1 MATKEGAKQPRGS
14 EVNNF
19 PDHRTA
25 IEEDLWDV
33 IIVGAGPGGLMA
45 SATFARLDVAT
56 GTRVLTVD
64 SRDGPTIAGR
74 ADGVQPRTLEVFR
87 NMPPIGEEMIAR
99 GSRSYER
106 TFWAPP
112 ANGGD
117 GIVCTRRVQSCP
129 TWLDT
134 EEPYTLGVQQGL
146 IEKAFLRDMDRHN
159 LRVTRP
165 YRFES
170 FTYDPEAKSHPVT
183 VTLVNDTDGGSRR
196 VVRTEYLIGTD
207 GGRSAVRQC
216 MSKNHGITFD
226 GDWVDT
232 LWGAIDAVVETSFP
246 DIRKIAAIA
255 SREYGSVMI
264 FPREHNDQGNPVVR
278 LYTQIDKALGIKSAK
293 DVRVEDIMEA
303 DRKIFAPYALKFTE
317 IEWWTAYP
325 IGQRLASHYDVA
337 QRIFIAG
344 DACHTHSPK
353 AGQGMN
359 TSMIDAQN
367 LAWKLHLVLCGL
379 ARPEILA
386 TYHQERHSIGK
397 QLIDFDAEYSALF
410 SGQTPKNAAGAGR
423 TMTPAE
429 RDAYFVSVQRKNAN
443 FTTGLGVYYPA
454 NMLNVVL
461 PSNSSATPMTTT
473 AGLHDGP
480 IQKCT
485 LHPGRRLETGTVT
498 RFLNSEPCKII
509 HEVKYDAP
517 GGFRIYVLTGPHALR
532 GSNEDAAAAASP
544 LRAWSAHLRTPSSFL
559 HRFRGLAPHDTSGLP
574 PVSPGGK
581 IVNPY
586 FALLT
591 VVPASRFSFE
601 LADLAALAPLNTH
614 VYADDHQPGGER
626 ISDDDGE
633 TSVGGLHRKWGLQED
648 GGIVIC
654 RPDGYVGCVAP
665 LNLAGS
671 RAIEAYFDGFLVS
684 SPAPRL

>member
-1 MATKEGAKQPRGS
+1 MKSG

-19 PDHRTA
+19 PAHLKDIT
-25 IEEDLWDV
+25 EDLWDV

-64 SRDGPTIAGR
+64 ARDEPTVAGR
-74 ADGVQPRTLEVFR
+74 ADGVQPRTLEIFR

-112 ANGGD
+112 ENGE

-129 TWLDT
+129 TFLDT

-159 LRVTRP
+159 LKVTRP

-170 FTYDPEAKSHPVT
+170 FKYDPEAKSHPIT
-183 VTLVNDTDGGSRR
+183 VTLVNDALQSKRT
-196 VVRTEYLIGTD
+196 VRTEYLIGTD

-216 MSKNHGITFD
+216 MSQNHGITFD

-255 SREYGSVMI
+255 SKKYGSVMV
-264 FPREHNDQGNPVVR
+264 FPREHNDNGNPVVR

-293 DVRVEDIMEA
+293 DVKVEDIMEA
-303 DRKIFAPYALKFTE
+303 DRKIFAPYKLQFKE

-325 IGQRLASHYDVA
+325 IGQRLASRYDVA
-337 QRIFIAG
+337 NRIFIAG

-367 LAWKLHLVLCGL
+367 LAWKLHLVLSGL
-379 ARPEILA
+379 ARPEILS
-386 TYHQERHSIGK
+386 TYNSERHSIGK

-410 SGQTPKNAAGAGR
+410 SGQVPKNASTLR
-423 TMTPAE
+423 KMTESE

-443 FTTGLGVYYPA
+443 FTTGLGVYYP
-454 NMLNVVL
+454 
-461 PSNSSATPMTTT
+461 SNTFNILDPQS
-473 AGLHDGP
+473 
-480 IQKCT
+480 T
-485 LHPGRRLETGTVT
+485 LGFPAVSGTKLTPGRRLETGMVT

-517 GGFRIYVLTGPHALR
+517 GGFRIYLLAGPHALNSSTLLDFA
-532 GSNEDAAAAASP
+532 G
-544 LRAWSAHLRTPSSFL
+544 HLRSGKSFIN
-559 HRFRGLAPHDTSGLP
+559 RFHGIAPASLSGLP

-581 IVNPY
+581 LVNPY
-586 FALLT
+586 FAILT
-591 VVPASRFSFE
+591 IIPASRFSFE
-601 LADLAALAPLNTH
+601 LAHLSDLAPLNTY
-614 VYADDHQPGGER
+614 VYADDHQEGGRHLSNEDGER
-626 ISDDDGE
+626 
-633 TSVGGLHRKWGLQED
+633 TVGGLHKKWGLED
-648 GGIVIC
+648 GGIVVC
-654 RPDGYVGCVAP
+654 RPDGYVGCIAP
-665 LNLAGS
+665 LTPAGWLGL
-671 RAIEAYFDGFLVS
+671 EKYFDRFLVP
-684 SPAPRL
+684 SPAVRL